1 MPHLDMIGSG
11 NFSFPENEYNVS
23 PFSKSAM
30 KFAHTVQT
38 VSLTAIAAACQ
49 MDRENVATLLKAIF
63 VKFVSYRK
71 ANSSSL
77 SSLLLKLNSHFSLRS
92 NKVDFRDIADLI

>member
-1 MPHLDMIGSG
+1 MPLAGKFKRLSIEDGVAKYCFMPHLDMIGSG

-23 PFSKSAM
+23 PFSKSAV

-71 ANSSSL
+71 ASSSSF
-77 SSLLLKLNSHFSLRS
+77 SSL
-92 NKVDFRDIADLI
+92 